1 MLSLPQSAKPK
12 SRPVS
17 KVPASSDVTD
27 LVARAKELIITHR
40 GKELPGTFN
49 PLLIGPLFRE
59 MSQTWSLHARN
70 HIERMWIDARTTIL
84 AILGDVADT
93 NVAEKCMD
101 VVIGP
106 KFEDVRSV
114 LMDRLD
120 TYMHEYHRQPIT
132 YNHYL
137 TDNVQAARMRRRRAE
152 ATAGCRKVLSQRGS
166 IDLQDI
172 DLLVSAIIG
181 DHTPG
186 MDDLAAQEL
195 ADYAQA
201 YYKVRPPA

>member
-12 SRPVS
+12 SQPVS
-17 KVPASSDVTD
+17 KIPASSDVTD
-27 LVARAKELIITHR
+27 LVTRAKELIMTHR

-59 MSQTWSLHARN
+59 MSRTWLLLTQN
-70 HIERMWIDARTTIL
+70 HVEGMWMNARTIIT
-84 AILGDVADT
+84 AILGDVADA

-101 VVIGP
+101 VVIDP
-106 KFEDVRSV
+106 KFEQIRSV

-137 TDNVQAARMRRRRAE
+137 IENVQAGRMRRRRAE
-152 ATAGCRKVLSQRGS
+152 AITGSTAN
-166 IDLQDI
+166 
-172 DLLVSAIIG
+172 LV
-181 DHTPG
+181 P
-186 MDDLAAQEL
+186 
-195 ADYAQA
+195 
-201 YYKVRPPA
+201 